1 MKQALGLIVALALLA
16 PMRATSSQAQSSS
29 TNTTIDTNIVK
40 RSIVFLT
47 YPRTDNKTEAAT
59 GFLLSV
65 PLKGDPTRGHSVI
78 ITARHVVDPE
88 WAGCVWRN
96 PEALSVRVNSKDYK
110 PGVSPTGAR
119 ETSFPLSLNGQKMW
133 LAHSDDRVDIAAI
146 PIANTDEAKLLD
158 QDVNQLRVQDF
169 VTPEEIEKYHIGIG
183 ANIISAGLVPGL
195 WNAKRNYPAFKFGKI
210 SNIFDEPV
218 KMRCGAQDA
227 EKDRLSWLIAG
238 NFVPGNSG
246 SPIFLQP
253 LDFTLG
259 PPFQFNGPRSMI
271 IGVLSGSLG
280 DADLGEMVPI
290 EYVFQTLEKQFLD
303 GDFYRGVDR
312 AKTPA
317 PGANKP

>member
-1 MKQALGLIVALALLA
+1 MKPALGLIAALVLLS
-16 PMRATSSQAQSSS
+16 PVRAIYSQAQTSSS
-29 TNTTIDTNIVK
+29 YMTIDTNIVK
-40 RSIVFLT
+40 RSVVFLT
-47 YPRTDNKTEAAT
+47 YLRTDNKTEAAT

-65 PLKGDPTRGHSVI
+65 PLTGDPTHGHSVI

-88 WAGCVWRN
+88 WAGCTWRN
-96 PEALSVRVNSKDYK
+96 PESLTVRVNSKDYQ
-110 PGVSPTGAR
+110 PGVSSTGVW
-119 ETSFPLSLNGQKMW
+119 EISFPLTLNGQKMW

-146 PIANTDEAKLLD
+146 PIANSDEAKLLD
-158 QDVNQLRVQDF
+158 QDINQLRLQDF
-169 VTPEEIEKYHIGIG
+169 ATPEEIEKYHIGIG

-210 SNIFDEPV
+210 SNVLDEPV
-218 KMRCGAQDA
+218 KMRCESGDA

-253 LDFTLG
+253 LEFSLG
-259 PPFQFNGPRSMI
+259 PPFQFNGPRNMI

-290 EYVFQTLEKQFLD
+290 EYVFQTLKKQFLD
-303 GDFYRGVDR
+303 ADFYRGVDR
-312 AKTPA
+312 ANTPA
-317 PGANKP
+317 PVATKP